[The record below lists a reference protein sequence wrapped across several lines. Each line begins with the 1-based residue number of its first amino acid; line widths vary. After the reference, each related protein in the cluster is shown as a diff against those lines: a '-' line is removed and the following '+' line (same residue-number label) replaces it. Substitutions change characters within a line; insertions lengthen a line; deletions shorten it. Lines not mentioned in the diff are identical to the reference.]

1 MRHAIVVVGKQDQ
14 REEPL
19 PKLALRDD
27 EAVRFSTWYACTN
40 QDDTSRLLEDIGSF
54 IIRWLLMPVLAYQF
68 YVLVHNTRL
77 WAGKRPFVIIRD
89 RGLASRVAAYAGSWG
104 GGDVVKVE
112 HSDSPPL
119 GPTRFLLDADG
130 NLKLHGD

>member
-40 QDDTSRLLEDIGSF
+40 QDDPSRLVEDIGSF
-54 IIRWLLMPVLAYQF
+54 AIRWMLVPVLAYRF

-89 RGLASRVAAYAGSWG
+89 RGVASRIAAYAGSWG
-104 GGDVVKVE
+104 GGDVVKANLG
-112 HSDSPPL
+112 DAPPL
-119 GPTRFLLDADG
+119 GPTRFLLDTDG
-130 NLKLHGD
+130 SLKMRGD

>member
-14 REEPL
+14 REELP

-40 QDDTSRLLEDIGSF
+40 QDDPSRLLEDIGSF
-54 IIRWLLMPVLAYQF
+54 IIRWMLVPVLAYRF

-89 RGLASRVAAYAGSWG
+89 RGLSSRVAAFAGSWG

-112 HSDSPPL
+112 NSDSPPL